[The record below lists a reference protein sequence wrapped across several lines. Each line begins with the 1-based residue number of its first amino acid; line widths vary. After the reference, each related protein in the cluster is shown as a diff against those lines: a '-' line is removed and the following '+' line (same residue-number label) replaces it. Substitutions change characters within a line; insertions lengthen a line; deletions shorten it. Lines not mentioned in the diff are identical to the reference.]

1 MGEMTHDDHPP
12 IHYELNTLDDATPG
26 DYKILFGLTYS
37 NDEKVYQDKEEIEI
51 HVNSWREE
59 HQSMLE
65 LVGVFGGGCTSTNP
79 VPRICTR
86 DANPGVHISSRSV
99 VRGRVL
105 LWMTDTFRLFWAEM
119 GRPVS
124 RKSWEFGGRV
134 YEYANQNRRR
144 LCVPT

>member
-12 IHYELNTLDDATPG
+12 IHYELNTRDDATPG

-65 LVGVFGGGCTSTNP
+65 LVGVFGVLASIG
-79 VPRICTR
+79 ILLF
-86 DANPGVHISSRSV
+86 SS
-99 VRGRVL
+99 GIL
-105 LWMTDTFRLFWAEM
+105 
-119 GRPVS
+119 
-124 RKSWEFGGRV
+124 
-134 YEYANQNRRR
+134 
-144 LCVPT
+144 